1 VPSANDK
8 ALLSPVCVVDHIFVS
23 KFAGRSR
30 GQSLGSSAGDLR
42 AKDNSTVKGYNS
54 SNESTTYGTQSSNKE
69 HQWDH
74 LTSTIF
80 MDFCDV

>member
-1 VPSANDK
+1 MTRLCCPMSVS
-8 ALLSPVCVVDHIFVS
+8 LTTFVS
-23 KFAGRSR
+23 KFARRSNC
-30 GQSLGSSAGDLR
+30 QSLGSSAGDLR
-42 AKDNSTVKGYNS
+42 EKDNSTVKGYNS
-54 SNESTTYGTQSSNKE
+54 LNESTTYGTQSSNKE